1 MFSRA
6 REDTVFVSFEH
17 TERNNSGEVTSRFL
31 TLCWWCHFSCFHH
44 LQTLSRISFT
54 LPITHLDFLLENAFS
69 WKEPKIVSNQNPGR
83 KTTHVEKN
91 SKLTA
96 HGRTWKW
103 QAVKLT
109 RTNIRVSNVTITIQ
123 IPEYRYNKYTWMMAN
138 NHPDACSG
146 KAFSIVSVRKPSL
159 IPDQL
164 DNGNVQQPRTQVPPD
179 LQASQQCRH
188 YTQYSLY
195 YTR

>member
-69 WKEPKIVSNQNPGR
+69 WKEPKIVSNQNPRR
-83 KTTHVEKN
+83 KTTNVEKN
-91 SKLTA
+91 SMLTA
-96 HGRTWKW
+96 HGSTWKL
-103 QAVKLT
+103 QAVKMT
-109 RTNIRVSNVTITIQ
+109 RTKSRVKMKQSQ
-123 IPEYRYNKYTWMMAN
+123 YRYNKEMMVN
-138 NHPDACSG
+138 NHPDTCSG
-146 KAFSIVSVRKPSL
+146 IS
-159 IPDQL
+159 
-164 DNGNVQQPRTQVPPD
+164 RTQVPPD
-179 LQASQQCRH
+179 LLVLILSSNKIRVLILPSINSARLRDW
-188 YTQYSLY
+188 Y
-195 YTR
+195 